1 MEPAA
6 ARRVLGVPSTA
17 SAAEVKEAYHRAALE
32 WHPDRHMTP
41 AAKSHAESE
50 FKLRTAAYHA
60 LRGTS
65 AGSPRGEVVYR
76 SAREMGLNLG
86 IRFFIMS
93 VLIGTAIREQWRQSN
108 EQQERRRR
116 RGTG

>member
-1 MEPAA
+1 MEPST
-6 ARRVLGVPSTA
+6 ARRVLGLASTA
-17 SAAEVKEAYHRAALE
+17 SAAELKEAYHRAAFE
-32 WHPDRHMTP
+32 WHPDRHATA

-60 LRGTS
+60 LRGAS

-86 IRFFIMS
+86 VRFFVMS
-93 VLIGTAIREQWRQSN
+93 LLIGTALRERWRLSQ

>member
-1 MEPAA
+1 MEPSS
-6 ARRVLGVPSTA
+6 ARRILGVPSTA
-17 SAAEVKEAYHRAALE
+17 SAAEVKEAYHRAALDT
-32 WHPDRHMTP
+32 HPDRHTSP

-86 IRFFIMS
+86 VRFFVMS
-93 VLIGTAIREQWRQSN
+93 LLIGTAIREQWRQSN
-108 EQQERRRR
+108 VQEERRRR
-116 RGTG
+116 RRIG